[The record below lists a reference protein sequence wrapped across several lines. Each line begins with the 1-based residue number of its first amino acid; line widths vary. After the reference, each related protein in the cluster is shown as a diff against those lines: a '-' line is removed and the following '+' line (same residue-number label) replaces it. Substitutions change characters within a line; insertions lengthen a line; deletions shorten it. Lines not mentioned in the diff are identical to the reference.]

1 MDLLLEMKTSEV
13 AAWMHSKIALLKVS
27 QNPKSYLEPNQ
38 LSMIELLYENN

>member
-27 QNPKSYLEPNQ
+27 QNPKSVFRTQSIIYDRAALRK
-38 LSMIELLYENN
+38 